1 MISQERVK
9 ELELFAKEIRK
20 KTLLEIATLG
30 IGHVGGSMSIVEVM
44 ACLYG
49 EMMRID
55 PDNPKW
61 ENRDRFVL
69 SKGHAGPAM
78 YAALALKGYFPED
91 ELLTLN
97 KPTTNLPSHTDH
109 NKTPGVDM
117 TTGSLGQGASSAV
130 GIALAC
136 KLKGLDSYTY
146 CLVGDGECNE
156 GQVWE
161 ALMFAA
167 NYNLDKFILLVDKN
181 AKQLDGFTDDCMSLG
196 DLKGKIEK
204 FGFDVIELQDGHD
217 IAAICNAIERA
228 KSVEHQPSAIILN
241 TIKAKDVPAANR
253 VPNNHN
259 MVLSMA
265 DYEEACAYLDGQV
278 A

>member
-1 MISQERVK
+1 LVSQERIK
-9 ELELFAKEIRK
+9 ELELFSKEIRK

-30 IGHVGGSMSIVEVM
+30 IGHVGGSMSIVEVI

-49 EMMRID
+49 DALRVD
-55 PDNPKW
+55 PNNPSW
-61 ENRDRFVL
+61 EYRDRFIL

-78 YAALALKGYFPED
+78 YAALALRGFFPQD

-97 KPTTNLPSHTDH
+97 KPGTSLPSHTDH

-117 TTGSLGQGASSAV
+117 TTGSLGQGISSAV

-136 KLKGLDSYTY
+136 KLKNLDNYTY
-146 CLVGDGECNE
+146 CLVGDGECDE

-167 NYNLDKFILLVDKN
+167 NYNLDKFILFVDKN
-181 AKQLDGFTDDCMSLG
+181 ARQLDGFTDECISLG
-196 DLKGKIEK
+196 DLKGKIEE
-204 FGFDVIELQDGHD
+204 FGFDVVELQDGHD
-217 IAAICNAIERA
+217 IASICNAINHA
-228 KSVEHQPSAIILN
+228 KSVKDKPSAIILN
-241 TIKAKDVPAANR
+241 TVKAKGVPAASR
-253 VPNNHN
+253 VANNHN

-265 DYEEACAYLDGQV
+265 DYEEACAYLDSQS

>member
-1 MISQERVK
+1 MLSQERVK

-30 IGHVGGSMSIVEVM
+30 IGHVGGSMSIVEVL

-49 EMMRID
+49 EILRVD
-55 PDNPKW
+55 PKNPKW
-61 ENRDRFVL
+61 EYRDRFVL

-78 YAALALKGYFPED
+78 YAALALLGFFPEE

-97 KPTTNLPSHTDH
+97 KPGTNLPSHTDH

-117 TTGSLGQGASSAV
+117 TTGSLGQGISSAV

-136 KLKGLDSYTY
+136 KLKKLDNYTY
-146 CLVGDGECNE
+146 CLVGDGECDE

-167 NYNLDKFILLVDKN
+167 NYNLDKFILFVDKN
-181 AKQLDGFTDDCMSLG
+181 ARQLDGFTDECISLG
-196 DLKGKIEK
+196 DLKGKFEK
-204 FGFDVIELQDGHD
+204 FGIDTVELQDGHD
-217 IAAICNAIERA
+217 VASICDAVERA
-228 KSVEHQPSAIILN
+228 KSVKGRPSAIILN
-241 TIKAKDVPAANR
+241 TTKAKGVPAASR
-253 VPNNHN
+253 VVNNHN
-259 MVLSMA
+259 MPLTMA
-265 DYEEACAYLDGQV
+265 DYEEACAFLDSQS